1 MTTAARSHV
10 EASTFSRISRFLLAA
25 WAERHRRGLAEAGG
39 PEVDFDAWRAGL
51 ALGVRHFILTRLP
64 MYALIHR
71 FRPQRFLPAV
81 VRDAMRLHAT
91 TRRWLP
97 AS

>member
-1 MTTAARSHV
+1 MS
-10 EASTFSRISRFLLAA
+10 A

-81 VRDAMRLHAT
+81 VRGECHALA
-91 TRRWLP
+91 RYDPGAWLP